1 VTPWTNP
8 ECYDRPRKDREES
21 TCRSNTSTSNPRR
34 GTEGVT
40 VKQESTDVVVVA
52 AGLGGLAAAISAA
65 ENGARVIAFEKG
77 STTGGAANMG
87 MGPLGV
93 GSRFQKRWMVS
104 ITPGEAFRK
113 HMNFTHWKADPRLVR
128 EYYFKSGETIDW
140 LEDMGVEFLAV
151 SKVYPVPEVL
161 RAYASSEETWHIV
174 KPADGRT
181 EFGPRMA
188 ATMIAAM
195 TRRARDLGVDIRLTT
210 PVRGLLKEAGAVVG
224 VVAEDATGEKIEAR
238 SRAVILATG
247 GAGDNPEMIKEYTG
261 YEWGKDFF
269 SFRVPGMDGDGLK
282 MAWAVGADKTE
293 IVQEMIFLLPDNL
306 SPNNF
311 IIDGSFR
318 QPCLWVNSRG
328 ERFMNEDAIANLT
341 FGGNAVAAQPGR
353 FAFSMF
359 DSLLLK
365 KYRKKGPDI
374 ASHVYPADC
383 FDHLDEAIQNA
394 LAQGYQHVF
403 KADSIEELAG
413 QMGIAADALAQ
424 TVEEYNVLC
433 GKGWDELFEKNHEYL
448 QPISKPPYYACRYFP
463 AAYGTLGGL
472 RINYKAEVLD
482 ADRNPIPG
490 LYAAGVDACTI
501 YGDSYPFILPG
512 NTMGFTLNTGRI
524 AGENGA
530 AHSRLLP

>member
-1 VTPWTNP
+1 M
-8 ECYDRPRKDREES
+8 R
-21 TCRSNTSTSNPRR
+21 
-34 GTEGVT
+34 
-40 VKQESTDVVVVA
+40 QESTDVIVVA

-93 GSRFQKRWMVS
+93 GSRFQKHRMIS

-113 HMNFTHWKADPRLVR
+113 HMNFIHWKADPRLVR

-161 RAYASSEETWHIV
+161 RAYATSEETWHVV
-174 KPADGRT
+174 KPADGST
-181 EFGPRMA
+181 EFAPRMA
-188 ATMIAAM
+188 APMIKAM
-195 TRRARDLGVDIRLTT
+195 TQRAEDMGVDIWLNT
-210 PVRGLLKEAGAVVG
+210 PVRSLIKEGAAVVG
-224 VVAEDATGEKIEAR
+224 VVAEDAGGEKIEAR
-238 SRAVILATG
+238 SKAVILATG
-247 GAGDNPEMIKEYTG
+247 GAGNNPEMIKEHTG

-269 SFRVPGMDGDGLK
+269 SFRIPGMDGDGLN

-293 IVQEMIFLLPDNL
+293 IVQEMIFLPPDNL
-306 SPNNF
+306 NPNNF
-311 IIDGSFR
+311 IIDGAFR

-328 ERFMNEDAIANLT
+328 ERFMNEDCIANLT
-341 FGGNAVAAQPGR
+341 FAGNAISGQPGR
-353 FAFSMF
+353 FAYSIF
-359 DSLLLK
+359 DSALLK
-365 KYRKKGPDI
+365 KYRKQGPDI
-374 ASHVYPADC
+374 TSHVYPSDC
-383 FDHLDEAIQNA
+383 WDHLEDATQGA

-403 KADSIEELAG
+403 KADSIEDLAG
-413 QMGIAADALAQ
+413 KMGIGPDALAY
-424 TVEEYNVLC
+424 TVDEYNGLC
-433 GKGWDELFEKNHEYL
+433 ERGWDELFEKNHEYL
-448 QPISKPPYYACRYFP
+448 QPISKPPFYACRYFP
-463 AAYGTLGGL
+463 AAYGTLGGI

-490 LYAAGVDACTI
+490 LYAAGLDACTI

-524 AGENGA
+524 AGENA
-530 AHSRLLP
+530 ASPQ